1 MEMQMQL
8 PREGVEALSVAR
20 PAADEPQVPHGQPR
34 PAALPAQRLPALR
47 SERLRHTGLAVWPVI
62 SALETQRKSWC
73 FRDGLSG
80 AARLRQLHSLVRCST
95 PAVRAP
101 RGPTWAPAYLR
112 PKWRGDVCCLSPY
125 TPNTRGCSLNACVER
140 AAGGGAGRVA
150 VLPCSLLPAGFL
162 ALAGRVRSRVQGQQT
177 QHVGR

>member
-20 PAADEPQVPHGQPR
+20 PAVDEPQVPTGSPGRWPCRHSGCWPC
-34 PAALPAQRLPALR
+34 AR
-47 SERLRHTGLAVWPVI
+47 SGSGTRGSVWPVI

-73 FRDGLSG
+73 FREGLSG

-101 RGPTWAPAYLR
+101 RGPTWAPTYLR
-112 PKWRGDVCCLSPY
+112 PKWWGDVCCLSPY

-150 VLPCSLLPAGFL
+150 VLPYSLLPAGFL
-162 ALAGRVRSRVQGQQT
+162 PLAGRVRSRVQGQQT
-177 QHVGR
+177 QYVGR